1 MGWTFDRYG
10 YELRVNGNSI
20 GTSSSGNWH
29 PNILF
34 DKINGNSSLLIGDL
48 ILIHEILKH
57 LREKLEGYLAH
68 KWNLQNLLPST
79 HPFLNEAPVGE
90 QSLILN
96 GVPNVAG
103 SFNINVLSSNQW
115 GTSDQN
121 FTLNIQAI
129 APEIQTLPPLQVGST
144 SAQLRGYLYNIG
156 GENTQVSF
164 EYGTNSLALDS
175 NTTQQIINQNGEV
188 SYLLSGLNKGTT
200 YYYKSWASNSAG
212 ISMEM
217 LSLLSLNMTG
227 HYNLLPEEE

>member
-1 MGWTFDRYG
+1 M
-10 YELRVNGNSI
+10 E
-20 GTSSSGNWH
+20 
-29 PNILF
+29 
-34 DKINGNSSLLIGDL
+34 
-48 ILIHEILKH
+48 
-57 LREKLEGYLAH
+57 
-68 KWNLQNLLPST
+68 ST
-79 HPFLNEAPVGE
+79 KFIAFPHPFLSEAPAGE

-188 SYLLSGLNKGTT
+188 SYLLSGLSKGTT

-212 ISMEM
+212 ISMGDALSTKPKYDWPLQSITGGGVAEM
-217 LSLLSLNMTG
+217 NGIAPGTTGGNTSVFVDGERGNVIRFDGEDDFISFGDLDDMDSPLQFTLSVWFKRKKT
-227 HYNLLPEEE
+227 